1 MATMKPFLKWV
12 GGKTQILDDV
22 LGRFPRD
29 IQNYHEPF
37 LGGGSVLLGIL
48 SRRSSRISGTIY
60 ASDSNPALI
69 GLYKNIQSNIDPLLV
84 HLRSILHDFNE
95 AVGEEV
101 NRAPTTLAEAKTS
114 PESFY
119 YWIRARYNA
128 LPPVEKDAPAAS
140 AMFLFLNKTCFRGLY
155 REGPRGFNVPFGNYK
170 RPAVYEE
177 TYLRSVSE
185 LIQDVVF
192 TCCSFTEAW
201 TRVGSGDFIYADPPY
216 VPETATSFVNYT
228 EDGFGAASHQ
238 ALFALCAGCAAKG
251 AHFLLSNA
259 DVPLVRENF
268 PVATYTTQVL
278 LCKRAINSKRPNA
291 VTNEVLIAN

>member
-37 LGGGSVLLGIL
+37 LGGGSVLLGLL
-48 SRRSSRISGTIY
+48 SRRSSRITGTVY
-60 ASDSNPALI
+60 ASDANPALI
-69 GLYKNIQSNIDPLLV
+69 GLYKNIQSNLDEMLGHLQILL
-84 HLRSILHDFNE
+84 RDFGE

-101 NRAPTTLAEAKTS
+101 NRAATTIVAAKSS

-119 YWIRARYNA
+119 YWVRSRYNLLGPA
-128 LPPVEKDAPAAS
+128 ERTTAAAS

-155 REGPRGFNVPFGNYK
+155 REGPRGFNVPYGNYK
-170 RPAVYEE
+170 RPAVYDEAH
-177 TYLRSVSE
+177 LRSVSE
-185 LIQDVVF
+185 LIQGVVF
-192 TCCSFTEAW
+192 TCCSFTEAF
-201 TRVGSGDFIYADPPY
+201 TRVGAGDFVYADPPY
-216 VPETATSFVNYT
+216 VPETATSFVDYT
-228 EDGFGAASHQ
+228 EDGFGADNHR
-238 ALFALCAGCAAKG
+238 ALFALCTARGVR
-251 AHFLLSNA
+251 FLMSNA

-268 PVATYTTQVL
+268 PEPTYSTQVL

-291 VTNEVLIAN
+291 MTNEVLITNGD